1 MFVLDRGGYAM
12 PNLTISID
20 DEIIKRARVRAIQ
33 QGTSVSAKIREF
45 LQEYVNESDD
55 LLKKQRADATA
66 RLMQA
71 IEAATAQTRP
81 GVEDAASG
89 AKKRRTLREDL
100 YEGDFRARNRA
111 AARTK

>member
-1 MFVLDRGGYAM
+1 MS
-12 PNLTISID
+12 NLTVSVD

-45 LQEYVNESDD
+45 LHQYVSESDD
-55 LLKKQRADATA
+55 VLQKQRADAAA

-81 GVEDAASG
+81 EAAASVPG
-89 AKKRRTLREDL
+89 DKKRQTLRDAL
-100 YEGDFRARNRA
+100 YEGDFRAEDRTTA
-111 AARTK
+111 KAR